1 MSDAEDEIENA
12 MNDDDYVNLGVHN
25 IDFQSSDTAGVDMV
39 EGVKKGFKEH
49 IQHEKLK
56 RGDFV
61 IVQVKVKRTHF
72 TLQHRLTIHSPQ
84 MKMWT

>member
-39 EGVKKGFKEH
+39 EGVKKDSRNTFN
-49 IQHEKLK
+49 
-56 RGDFV
+56 
-61 IVQVKVKRTHF
+61 
-72 TLQHRLTIHSPQ
+72 
-84 MKMWT
+84 MKS